1 MPITIDEAFL
11 TRLANIMRDLAAQSP
26 AASGGELPNM
36 KLLLGHNNFYA
47 GQQLAALLRTRG
59 GEIQQR
65 LDEIGKVSGNR
76 AVELRLL
83 LEMTNDTED
92 INDLT
97 AKDFSSQLPSWSSGG
112 GGPAS
117 GS

>member
-1 MPITIDEAFL
+1 MPIKVDEAFL
-11 TRLANIMRDLAAQSP
+11 NRLASIMRDLAAQSP
-26 AASGGELPNM
+26 AASGGELDSM
-36 KLLLGHNNFYA
+36 KLLLGHNNFVA

-65 LDEIGKVSGNR
+65 LDELGQTSGNR

-83 LEMTNDTED
+83 LEMTNNTED

-97 AKDFSSQLPSWSSGG
+97 AEDFGNQLPSWSSGG
-112 GGPAS
+112 GPAS